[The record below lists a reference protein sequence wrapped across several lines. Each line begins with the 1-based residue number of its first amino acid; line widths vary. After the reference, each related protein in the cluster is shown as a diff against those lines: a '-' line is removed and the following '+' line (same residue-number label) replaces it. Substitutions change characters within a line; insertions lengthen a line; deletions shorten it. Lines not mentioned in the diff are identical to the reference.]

1 MANIPP
7 ELRYTREHEW
17 ARREGD
23 RVRIGITDYA
33 QQQLGDVVFVEL
45 PGVGARVTSHQSF
58 GVVESVKSVSDLY
71 APMTGEVV
79 EVNAELKANPALV
92 NRDPY
97 GQGWMILIR
106 PSQPGEWDEL
116 LSAQQY
122 ETFIAQEGA

>member
-1 MANIPP
+1 MANIPQ
-7 ELRYTREHEW
+7 ELRYTQEHEW

-45 PGVGARVTSHQSF
+45 PAVGARVTSRQAF

-79 EVNAELKANPALV
+79 EVNGELKSNPALV

-97 GQGWMILIR
+97 GQGWMIVIR
-106 PSQPGEWDEL
+106 PSQPAEWDGL

-122 ETFIAQEGA
+122 EAFIAEQGA